1 MTISSLN
8 KELIERTDEMNQLRK
23 ECLQLR
29 GQLAENKERMSTEVL
44 SISKNT
50 MISPYEVVLSSTHNT
65 QIHSSFI
72 RNANK
77 LTTIHVGTWR
87 YTPVVIKNYLYYKPK
102 TEHRYDWF
110 KSIEST
116 LSLNHPNLVKVRYIH
131 FFQIGIWLLD
141 YRE

>member
-29 GQLAENKERMSTEVL
+29 GQLADNKERMSTEVL
-44 SISKNT
+44 NISKHT
-50 MISPYEVVLSSTHNT
+50 MISPYEVGLSSTYNT

-87 YTPVVIKNYLYYKPK
+87 YSPVVIKNYLNYKPK
-102 TEHRYDWF
+102 SDHRYDWF
-110 KSIEST
+110 KAIESS
-116 LSLNHPNLVKVRYIH
+116 LSLNHPNLVKVRHTNY
-131 FFQIGIWLLD
+131 
-141 YRE
+141 Y